1 MIIWVLGI
9 IVIGNSFIIL
19 FTHFFKQ
26 VFLEYQLYVRECS
39 RPWQHN
45 KEQNIRKDCTMMYFK
60 TKVVRKM
67 KTRAVRETE
76 KQ

>member
-26 VFLEYQLYVRECS
+26 LFIKSQLHVRECS
-39 RPWQHN
+39 RPWQYN
-45 KEQNIRKDCTMMYFK
+45 KEQNIQKDCTMMYFK